1 MLNASAGGGL
11 SFSAFFRTAL
21 NLKII
26 IKILLILSKNKK
38 GKKKMEKIDLHG
50 VFPPITTPFV
60 NGKVAY
66 DKLAS
71 NIKRWSLTGLK
82 GFVVLGSN
90 GEYVSLS
97 EEEKRTVV
105 DTVVQSAAEEMLI
118 IAGTGCESTAETLRL
133 TEDCAKLGA
142 HAALVVTPHY
152 YAGRMGEAALVK
164 HYSEVADHSPIPIL
178 VYNVPKFTHINLA
191 TAIVA
196 GLSEHPNII
205 GIKDSSG
212 NVIQLGE
219 LLNAVAQD
227 FNVLVGTAGVLFSGL
242 TIGCVG
248 GVCALANVAPEQC
261 VKIYNLVRQ
270 GNFEAARDLQLKML
284 PVNQAVTAVYG
295 VPGLKAAMDM
305 LGYFGG
311 DPRLPLLPS
320 SQQERSEIKVILK
333 KVDLLN

>member
-1 MLNASAGGGL
+1 M
-11 SFSAFFRTAL
+11 
-21 NLKII
+21 KE
-26 IKILLILSKNKK
+26 
-38 GKKKMEKIDLHG
+38 KKMAKIDLHG

-60 NGKVAY
+60 DGKVAH

-71 NIKRWSLTGLK
+71 NVKKWSLTGLK

-105 DTVVQSAAEEMLI
+105 DTVVQSAADEMLI

-133 TEDCAKLGA
+133 TQDCAKLGA
-142 HAALVVTPHY
+142 DAALVVTPHY
-152 YAGRMGEAALVK
+152 YAGRMGDAALLK

-178 VYNVPKFTHINLA
+178 IYNVPKFTHINLA
-191 TAIVA
+191 AGIVA
-196 GLSEHPNII
+196 RLSEHPNIV

-219 LLNAVAQD
+219 LLNAVAKN
-227 FNVLVGTAGVLFSGL
+227 FNVMVGTAGVLFAGMAL
-242 TIGCVG
+242 GCAG
-248 GVCALANVAPEQC
+248 GVLALANVAPQQC
-261 VKIYNLVRQ
+261 VKIFQLVKE
-270 GNFEAARDLQLKML
+270 GSLDTAKELQLKMI
-284 PVNQAVTAVYG
+284 PVNQALTAVYG

-311 DPRLPLLPS
+311 DPRLPLLPAS
-320 SQQERSEIKVILK
+320 DQDRSEINAILK
-333 KVDLLN
+333 KAALMQ

>member
-1 MLNASAGGGL
+1 MA
-11 SFSAFFRTAL
+11 
-21 NLKII
+21 
-26 IKILLILSKNKK
+26 
-38 GKKKMEKIDLHG
+38 KIDLHG

-60 NGKVAY
+60 DGKVAY

-71 NIKRWSLTGLK
+71 NVEKWSRTGLK

-90 GEYVSLS
+90 GEYVYLS
-97 EEEKRTVV
+97 EEEKRRVV
-105 DTVVQSAAEEMLI
+105 DSVVQSAADEMLI

-133 TEDCAKLGA
+133 TEDCARLGA

-152 YAGRMGEAALVK
+152 YAGRMKEAALIK
-164 HYSEVADHSPIPIL
+164 HFSELADQSPIPIL
-178 VYNVPKFTHINLA
+178 LYNVPKFTHINMA
-191 TAIVA
+191 ADFVA
-196 GLSEHPNII
+196 RLSEHPNIV
-205 GIKDSSG
+205 GLKDSSG

-219 LLNAVAQD
+219 ILNGVAKD

-242 TIGCVG
+242 TIGCAG
-248 GVCALANVAPEQC
+248 GVCALANVAPQEC
-261 VKIYNLVRQ
+261 VNIFDRIKAGDL
-270 GNFEAARDLQLKML
+270 EAARDLQLRMI

-320 SQQERSEIKVILK
+320 SELERSEIEAILK
-333 KVDLLN
+333 KADLLN